1 MGGHSFNLQDDLLG
15 EKYLVVIV
23 AISLIFCCTDNL
35 AVVVSIQDT

>member
-23 AISLIFCCTDNL
+23 AISLICTDNL